1 MTLYIERYIK
11 YTYFYLFVYTKYN
24 TININ
29 RQLRIRL
36 CTITACRAQTHAY
49 RKGICLQSEQPGLIN
64 SFTIEGLARVAVGL
78 RTDENTA

>member
-1 MTLYIERYIK
+1 MLLTYLLMTLYIERYIK

-36 CTITACRAQTHAY
+36 CTITAEHRRMRIEREFACRA
-49 RKGICLQSEQPGLIN
+49 N
-64 SFTIEGLARVAVGL
+64 SRV
-78 RTDENTA
+78 

>member
-11 YTYFYLFVYTKYN
+11 YTYFYLFVFTKYN

-36 CTITACRAQTHAY
+36 CTITAEHQTHAY